1 MENCIQTT
9 SNNNSK
15 TTHRLSPKT
24 KTIIKICQGVG
35 ATLGVLSIVGAE
47 IGRARGYIT
56 PEDANKLGGAG
67 LLELLASLS
76 PTVYN
81 KIQESDFL
89 GKLSDGILDQSLTGL
104 NF

>member
-1 MENCIQTT
+1 MENCIQTN

-15 TTHRLSPKT
+15 PTHGFSPKT

-35 ATLGVLSIVGAE
+35 ATLGVLSMVGAE
-47 IGRARGYIT
+47 IGRIKGYIT
-56 PEDANKLGGAG
+56 PDDANKVGGAG

-81 KIQESDFL
+81 KIQGSNFL
-89 GKLSDGILDQSLTGL
+89 ENTCDSILDKTLVAL
-104 NF
+104 NL